1 MVNKLTDEIQTPK
14 TITLRNNRL
23 PYNNVDNIIQANNV
37 EQLHKTKILNTF
49 SPVQTPIKDV
59 QNNNM
64 SIPEYFFQNYDI
76 IVI

>member
-37 EQLHKTKILNTF
+37 EQLHKTKILNTS
-49 SPVQTPIKDV
+49 SPVQTHKKDV